1 MFYIIVSIITMYVL
15 LKIYISIK
23 HPFWNRQPVFHI
35 YNLYY
40 WFYRGIV
47 HKTFP
52 TIDRKYYDNFT
63 ITHYK
68 YNKLSEKQ
76 KGNVKKFVVNNW
88 SESKLNNSPY
98 MKNIDYLSLFKKD
111 PIQGIISGELLQMNN
126 NNVMY
131 VDFLCV
137 DKNYRKKNIAPK
149 LIYNFFLNNYNNS
162 KIYLFKWENKT
173 INILPLCIY
182 NVLHYINIKLSK
194 NNNIFSN
201 IKIIEINKS
210 QLHLINESEIEEKFN
225 VSIFQNINKLIEM
238 INSNYVIVYAALIK
252 NKLIGLYFFKKYKF
266 KKGNV
271 YNCYASVKYDDDELF
286 VKGFNQILN
295 SLDVFTLSIDD
306 ISHSNILIN
315 SLNMF
320 KPAYIETHSYYFYN
334 YIKLSEKSNDVF
346 ILN

>member
-1 MFYIIVSIITMYVL
+1 MFYIIVSLITIYVL
-15 LKIYISIK
+15 LKMYISIK

-47 HKTFP
+47 YKTFP
-52 TIDRKYYDNFT
+52 KIDTKYYDDFT
-63 ITHYK
+63 ISHYK
-68 YNKLSEKQ
+68 YNILSEKQ
-76 KGNVKKFVVNNW
+76 KNNVKKFVVNNW
-88 SESKLNNSPY
+88 SDKKLNNYPY
-98 MKNIDYLSLFKKD
+98 MKNIDYLSLFKKN
-111 PIQGIISGELLQMNN
+111 PIEGIICGEILQMNN

-137 DKNYRKKNIAPK
+137 DKNNRKKNISPK

-173 INILPLCIY
+173 ISILPLCIY
-182 NVLHYINIKLSK
+182 NVLHYINIKLPK
-194 NNNIFSN
+194 NNAFSN

-210 QLHLINESEIEEKFN
+210 QLYLINENEIKEKFN
-225 VSIFQNINKLIEM
+225 ISIFQNINTLIEM
-238 INSNYVIVYAALIK
+238 INDKYVIVYASLIN
-252 NKLIGLYFFKKYKF
+252 NKLIGLYFFKHYKV
-266 KKGNV
+266 KKGNI
-271 YNCYASVKYDDDELF
+271 YNCYASINYDANDLF
-286 VKGFNQILN
+286 IKGFNIIIN
-295 SLDVFTLSIDD
+295 SLDIFTLSIDD

-315 SLNMF
+315 SLNMY
-320 KPAYIETHSYYFYN
+320 KPMYIETHSYYFYN